1 MRNNLS
7 KLAAIL
13 LGGFLSIMVVSC
25 SEDAV
30 TAPDDYASNNSEM
43 SAEMQSLIDAIEIT
57 DLDDDET
64 AELLFMREEEKLARD
79 VYRYLYTK
87 WNQRTFNN
95 ISKSEN
101 QHMSALLVLINRYGL
116 TDPVGSNADGVFS
129 DPNLQSLYNSL
140 IAAGS
145 VSLVEG
151 LKVGAA
157 IEEIDIIDLDEA
169 IAATDNEDF
178 KLIYGNLRKGSE
190 NHLRSFV
197 SVLSRNGVTYAPQYL
212 SIEVYNEI
220 IGK

>member
-13 LGGFLSIMVVSC
+13 LGSLLSLAVVSC
-25 SEDAV
+25 SEEAV
-30 TAPDDYASNNSEM
+30 TAPDDYSSNNSEM
-43 SAEMQSLIDAIEIT
+43 SSEMQSLIDAIEIT

-101 QHMSALLVLINRYGL
+101 QHMSALLVLINRYEL

-129 DPNLQSLYNSL
+129 NSNLQSLYNSL

-157 IEEIDIIDLDEA
+157 IEEIDIVDLDEA
-169 IAATDNEDF
+169 IEATDNDEL
-178 KLIYGNLRKGSE
+178 KLVYGNLRKGSE

-212 SIEVYNEI
+212 SIEEYNEI

>member
-1 MRNNLS
+1 MKQNLS

-13 LGGFLSIMVVSC
+13 LGSLISLAVVSC
-25 SEDAV
+25 SEEAV
-30 TAPDDYASNNSEM
+30 TAPDDYSNNSEM
-43 SAEMQSLIDAIEIT
+43 SSEMQSLIDEIEIT
-57 DLDDDET
+57 DLDEDET

-79 VYRYLYTK
+79 VYRYLYAK

-95 ISKSEN
+95 ISNSEN
-101 QHMSALLVLINRYGL
+101 QHMGALLVLINRYDL

-129 DPNLQSLYNSL
+129 NPDLQALYNNL

-169 IAATDNEDF
+169 IAATDNEDL
-178 KLIYGNLRKGSE
+178 KLVYNNLRKGSE

-212 SIEVYNEI
+212 SLEEYNEI